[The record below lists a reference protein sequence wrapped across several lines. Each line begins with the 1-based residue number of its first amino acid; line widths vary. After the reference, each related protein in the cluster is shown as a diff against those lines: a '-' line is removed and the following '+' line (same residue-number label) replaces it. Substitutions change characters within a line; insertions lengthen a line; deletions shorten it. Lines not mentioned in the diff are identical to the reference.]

1 MPLYSL
7 LLASSH
13 SFVQRQEFRNRLGS
27 PGFANRSRSS
37 PFQGRHSAS
46 SLIAVSNSP
55 NLCLRTR
62 ATSSRPTRTR
72 TRNDAVSAQK
82 HSEAPL
88 VATLPSA
95 IPALLPHIKFV
106 IPPKEFLSMKHS
118 LFAVLVL
125 GLISVGCTS
134 TNKAST
140 PDTVAQPNSAATSAS
155 SASSPSTNS
164 DQDFVTK
171 AAQGNSAEVELGKIV
186 AAKSKNPSVKQFA
199 QMMVKDHTT
208 ALNELQELAQTKNLN
223 FNDDLPDDAKAL
235 QSKLS
240 SDTGKQLDKD
250 YMDSMV
256 EDHQKDVQE
265 FTDKSQNAKDRDVKQ
280 WASKTLPTLQK
291 HLEKAQQIDAKLNKG
306 KAASS
311 AASGDSQ

>member
-1 MPLYSL
+1 M
-7 LLASSH
+7 
-13 SFVQRQEFRNRLGS
+13 R
-27 PGFANRSRSS
+27 
-37 PFQGRHSAS
+37 
-46 SLIAVSNSP
+46 
-55 NLCLRTR
+55 
-62 ATSSRPTRTR
+62 
-72 TRNDAVSAQK
+72 
-82 HSEAPL
+82 
-88 VATLPSA
+88 
-95 IPALLPHIKFV
+95 
-106 IPPKEFLSMKHS
+106 HS
-118 LFAVLVL
+118 LFALLVL
-125 GLISVGCTS
+125 GLISIGCTS
-134 TNKAST
+134 TNKAAT
-140 PDTVAQPNSAATSAS
+140 PDTAAQPNSAATSAN

-223 FNDDLPDDAKAL
+223 FSDDLPDDAKAL
-235 QSKLS
+235 QTKLS

-265 FTDKSQNAKDRDVKQ
+265 FIDKSQNAKDHDVKQ
-280 WASKTLPTLQK
+280 CAGKTLPTLQK

-306 KAASS
+306 KAAGS
-311 AASGDSQ
+311 APSGDSQ